1 MVDLYTW
8 VGEMSTGN
16 VPAELLKVR
25 AKIDQLDRKLVELL
39 AIRFALTQKVG
50 LIKANKELEAFDAD
64 REAQKLAEL
73 RSLCEEH
80 HLNPELITK
89 LFTSIMEEVVC
100 NHRRLRNE

>member
-16 VPAELLKVR
+16 VPAELLKAR
-25 AKIDQLDRKLVELL
+25 AKIDQIDRKLIELL

-50 LIKANKELEAFDAD
+50 LFKANKELEAFDVD

-80 HLNPELITK
+80 QLNPELITK
-89 LFTSIMEEVVC
+89 LFTSIMEEVVR
-100 NHRRLRNE
+100 NHRRLRDE

>member
-1 MVDLYTW
+1 MVGLYTW

-25 AKIDQLDRKLVELL
+25 AKIDQIDRKLVELL

-80 HLNPELITK
+80 QLNPELITT
-89 LFTSIMEEVVC
+89 LFTSIMEEVVR
-100 NHRRLRNE
+100 NHRRLRDE